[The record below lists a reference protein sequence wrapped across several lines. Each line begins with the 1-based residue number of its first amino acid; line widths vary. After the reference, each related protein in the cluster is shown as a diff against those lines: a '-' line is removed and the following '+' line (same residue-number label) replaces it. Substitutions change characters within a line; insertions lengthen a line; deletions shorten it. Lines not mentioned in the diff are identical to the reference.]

1 MSSTSDLVKSINLSL
16 SNEVY
21 ENCANIARW
30 ATEMV
35 QQFQDSIR
43 QLVETYKQN
52 IDLEIKTLR
61 QTFARFS
68 RLYSVIEIMG
78 EAQFVC
84 WEYLSTSYID
94 SIINSD
100 NVNKTLREHF
110 ELDRYRK
117 VNNTIE
123 KTLSA
128 PVMCKHQRLYLQ
140 SVHAFQ
146 NGDRD
151 LAVIGFTSVL
161 DGLLSDVTNDP
172 THQLKKRIDSI
183 VNKIQE
189 DVILSHD
196 EYALVTLV
204 MTFEKTL
211 HSFSKSIPFSEKE
224 PKELNRHWIAHGRS
238 SRKKTK
244 LDCVKMINMIFG
256 LLLLGELANHAEN
269 DEN

>member
-16 SNEVY
+16 PNEVY

-43 QLVETYKQN
+43 QLVEAYKQN
-52 IDLEIKTLR
+52 NDLEIKTLR

-84 WEYLSTSYID
+84 WEYLSTGYID

-100 NVNKTLREHF
+100 NVNKTLREHL

-117 VNNTIE
+117 VNNTIK

-151 LAVIGFTSVL
+151 LA
-161 DGLLSDVTNDP
+161 
-172 THQLKKRIDSI
+172 
-183 VNKIQE
+183 
-189 DVILSHD
+189 VILSHD